1 MYMEIL
7 DLYDNKKNKM
17 NKTLI
22 RENGEPDD
30 GEFKLSIHLWIIN
43 SKGEFLIQKRSASR
57 KANPN
62 KWAFTGGAVDAG
74 EESYQ
79 GAIREAKEEMGID
92 LKPDDI
98 EFLLGFKR
106 EHDFV
111 DVFIAKSE
119 VDISDVKMQ
128 ESEVSESRWVN
139 PSELDKLI
147 EDGEFVPAINL
158 YYDLFKKLLE
168 KCKGFKF

>member
-1 MYMEIL
+1 MEIL
-7 DLYDNKKNKM
+7 DLYDNKKNKID
-17 NKTLI
+17 KTLI
-22 RENGEPDD
+22 RESGEPSD

-43 SKGEFLIQKRSASR
+43 SNGEFLIQKRSASR

-62 KWAFTGGAVDAG
+62 KWAFIGGAVDFG

-79 GAIREAKEEMGID
+79 GAIREAKEEMGINLD
-92 LKPDDI
+92 SNDV

-111 DVFIAKSE
+111 DVFIAKSDT
-119 VDISDVKMQ
+119 DIKDVKMQ
-128 ESEVSESRWVN
+128 ESEVSESKWVK
-139 PSELDKLI
+139 PMELDKLI
-147 EDGEFVPAINL
+147 RNREFVPAINL

-168 KCKGFKF
+168 KCKGIKF

>member
-1 MYMEIL
+1 MEIL

-17 NKTLI
+17 GKTLI
-22 RENGEPDD
+22 RESGEPLD

-43 SKGEFLIQKRSASR
+43 SNGEFLIQKRSSSR

-62 KWAFTGGAVDAG
+62 KWAFTGGAVDSG

-79 GAIREAKEEMGID
+79 GAIREAKEEMGINLD
-92 LKPDDI
+92 SNDV

-111 DVFIAKSE
+111 DVFIAKSDT
-119 VDISDVKMQ
+119 DIKDVKMQ
-128 ESEVSESRWVN
+128 ESEVSESKWVN
-139 PSELDKLI
+139 LVELDEI
-147 EDGEFVPAINL
+147 IRNGEFVPAINL

-168 KCKGFKF
+168 KCKGIKF

>member
-1 MYMEIL
+1 MEIL
-7 DLYDNKKNKM
+7 DLYDNKKTKID
-17 NKTLI
+17 KTLI
-22 RENGEPDD
+22 RENGEPLD
-30 GEFKLSIHLWIIN
+30 GEFKLSIHLWIMN

-62 KWAFTGGAVDAG
+62 KWAFTGGAVDSG
-74 EESYQ
+74 EKSYQ

-92 LKPDDI
+92 LSSDDV

-111 DVFIAKSE
+111 DVFLAKNDT
-119 VDISDVKMQ
+119 DIKDVKMQ
-128 ESEVSESRWVN
+128 ESEVSESKWVT
-139 PSELDKLI
+139 PLELDQLI
-147 EDGEFVPAINL
+147 NNGEFVPAINL

-168 KCKGFKF
+168 KCKGIKF

>member
-1 MYMEIL
+1 MEIL

-17 NKTLI
+17 GKTLI
-22 RENGEPDD
+22 RESGEPLD

-43 SKGEFLIQKRSASR
+43 SNGEFLIQKRSASR

-62 KWAFTGGAVDAG
+62 KWAFTGGAVDSG

-79 GAIREAKEEMGID
+79 GAIREAKEEMGIN
-92 LKPDDI
+92 LNSDDV

-111 DVFIAKSE
+111 DVFIAKS
-119 VDISDVKMQ
+119 DIDIKDVKMQ
-128 ESEVSESRWVN
+128 ESEVSESKWVN
-139 PSELDKLI
+139 LVELDEI
-147 EDGEFVPAINL
+147 IRNGEFVPAINL

-168 KCKGFKF
+168 KCKGIKF

>member
-1 MYMEIL
+1 MEIL

-17 NKTLI
+17 GKTLI
-22 RENGEPDD
+22 RESGEPLD

-43 SKGEFLIQKRSASR
+43 SNGEFLIQKRSASR

-62 KWAFTGGAVDAG
+62 KWAFTGGAVDSG

-79 GAIREAKEEMGID
+79 GAIREAKEEMGINLD
-92 LKPDDI
+92 SNDV

-111 DVFIAKSE
+111 DVFIAKSDT
-119 VDISDVKMQ
+119 DIKDVKMQ
-128 ESEVSESRWVN
+128 ESEVSESKWVN
-139 PSELDKLI
+139 LVELDEI
-147 EDGEFVPAINL
+147 IRNGEFVPAINL

-168 KCKGFKF
+168 KCKGIKF

>member
-1 MYMEIL
+1 MEVL

-17 NKTLI
+17 GKTLI
-22 RENGEPDD
+22 RESGEPLD

-43 SKGEFLIQKRSASR
+43 SNGEFLIQKRSASR

-62 KWAFTGGAVDAG
+62 KWAFTGGAVDSG

-79 GAIREAKEEMGID
+79 GAIREAKEEMGINLD
-92 LKPDDI
+92 SNDV

-111 DVFIAKSE
+111 DVFIAKSNT
-119 VDISDVKMQ
+119 DIK
-128 ESEVSESRWVN
+128 
-139 PSELDKLI
+139 I
-147 EDGEFVPAINL
+147 
-158 YYDLFKKLLE
+158 
-168 KCKGFKF
+168 

>member
-1 MYMEIL
+1 MEIL

-17 NKTLI
+17 GKTLI
-22 RENGEPDD
+22 RESGEPLD

-43 SKGEFLIQKRSASR
+43 SNGEFLIQKRSASR
-57 KANPN
+57 KAKPN
-62 KWAFTGGAVDAG
+62 KWAFTGGAVDSG

-79 GAIREAKEEMGID
+79 GAIREAKEEMGINLD
-92 LKPDDI
+92 SNDV

-111 DVFIAKSE
+111 DVFIAKSDT
-119 VDISDVKMQ
+119 DIKDVKMQ
-128 ESEVSESRWVN
+128 ESEVSESKWVN
-139 PSELDKLI
+139 PSELDEI
-147 EDGEFVPAINL
+147 IRNGEFVPAINL

-168 KCKGFKF
+168 KCKGIKF